1 MSVSL
6 TVALLA
12 ALPLSNPEAEAL
24 DAVTVTASR
33 RPQAAADVLA
43 EVSVI
48 DRAQIDASGAPDLL
62 ELLRRQPGV
71 DLARTG
77 GSGQQTSLFLRGGN
91 SNHVLFLVDGVRVA
105 SANTGAAAFE
115 HLPLDQIERI
125 EIIRGPRATYF
136 GSDAI
141 SGVIAIT
148 TRERSGPAGLL
159 RVGSHGRTAAA
170 AAYGAGDERGAFS
183 VQLGGEEYA
192 GFSASLPGAFGYDP
206 DDDGYSHRN
215 LGLRGRIELGTQRLG
230 FSGLV
235 TRQDVEFDQGETAVD
250 QHAIAAT
257 LEGPLASGWM
267 HRLTLGG
274 ARDDLDTP
282 AYFARFLTRREN
294 LDWVHDVAVGGAEHL
309 VFGVNLQREHGSNVD
324 TFAGPVAVF
333 DESLAHHAAFVGWQ
347 GSRGAFEYEGALRY
361 DDHETFGGETTAQAA
376 LGWRFDGGRV
386 YANWGEGFRAPNLNE
401 LYSPGFGELFAG
413 NPELD
418 PERSRALELG
428 LDLRFGERHRR
439 HQRLSQ
445 RHRRPDR
452 LPGRR
457 DLPGDQCR
465 TRPGRRRRAEL
476 RAADRRMDVRSQ
488 HHLAGR
494 AQRRHRQRSV
504 AAARAQ
510 GECRPRLRAQRIA
523 APGWGRGLCLRS
535 PRFRW
540 RAALVHAAGPA
551 RRLGLCRRV
560 APHRKTGQRLR
571 PRVQPGQR
579 ICDGGT
585 RVDSHVEVGA
595 VSSGASSAQ
604 GAGPRSGA
612 CSSLLRFRRAP
623 GAEQARLYA
632 GHP

>member
-1 MSVSL
+1 MSMSL

-12 ALPLSNPEAEAL
+12 ALPMSTPEAEAL

-115 HLPLDQIERI
+115 HLPLDQVERI
-125 EIIRGPRATYF
+125 EIIRGPRASYF

-148 TRERSGPAGLL
+148 TRERSGASALL

-170 AAYGAGDERGAFS
+170 AAFGASSERGAFS
-183 VQLGGEEYA
+183 VQLGGEEYD

-215 LGLRGRIELGTQRLG
+215 LGLRGRYELGSQRLG
-230 FSGLV
+230 FSALA

-250 QHAIAAT
+250 QHALAAT

-282 AYFARFLTRREN
+282 AYFARFLTRRQN
-294 LDWVHDVAVGGAEHL
+294 LDWVHDVAVAGDQHL
-309 VFGVNLQREHGSNVD
+309 VFGANLQREHGRNLD
-324 TFAGPVAVF
+324 TFAGPVSVF
-333 DESLAHHAAFVGWQ
+333 DESLSHQAGFVGWQ
-347 GSRGAFEYEGALRY
+347 GVRGAFEYEGALRY

-376 LGWRFDGGRV
+376 LGWRFESGRV
-386 YANWGEGFRAPNLNE
+386 YANWGQGFRAPNLNE
-401 LYSPGFGELFAG
+401 LYSPGYGGLFGG
-413 NPELD
+413 NPDLE

-428 LDLRFGERHRR
+428 LDLRLGATTLGINGYRNDIDELIAYQGGETFQAINVARARIDGVELSFE
-439 HQRLSQ
+439 QRIDAWTLAANTTWQDARDADTGSDLL
-445 RHRRPDR
+445 RRPARKANVDLDYALSESLR
-452 LPGRR
+452 LGAGVIYASSRQ
-457 DLPGDQCR
+457 DFDGELPAYTVLD
-465 TRPGRRRRAEL
+465 L
-476 RAADRRMDVRSQ
+476 RADWAIAAAWHLTARLGNAFDREYS
-488 HHLAGR
+488 LASGFATAGR
-494 AQRRHRQRSV
+494 
-504 AAARAQ
+504 
-510 GECRPRLRAQRIA
+510 ELTLTLR
-523 APGWGRGLCLRS
+523 W
-535 PRFRW
+535 
-540 RAALVHAAGPA
+540 
-551 RRLGLCRRV
+551 
-560 APHRKTGQRLR
+560 
-571 PRVQPGQR
+571 
-579 ICDGGT
+579 
-585 RVDSHVEVGA
+585 
-595 VSSGASSAQ
+595 
-604 GAGPRSGA
+604 
-612 CSSLLRFRRAP
+612 
-623 GAEQARLYA
+623 EQ
-632 GHP
+632 

>member
-43 EVSVI
+43 DVSVI

-125 EIIRGPRATYF
+125 EIIRGPRASYF

-333 DESLAHHAAFVGWQ
+333 DESLAHHAGFVGWQ

-401 LYSPGFGELFAG
+401 LYSPGYGELFAG

-418 PERSRALELG
+418 PEHSRALELG
-428 LDLRFGERHRR
+428 LDLRFDDTTVGINAYRNDIDDLIAYQGGETFQAINVARARVDGVELSFE
-439 HQRLSQ
+439 QRIDAWTFAANTTWQDARNADTGSDLL
-445 RHRRPDR
+445 RRPARKANVDLDYALSESLRLGGGVVYASDR
-452 LPGRR
+452 LDFDGE
-457 DLPGDQCR
+457 LPSYTLLD
-465 TRPGRRRRAEL
+465 L
-476 RAADRRMDVRSQ
+476 RADWAFADAW
-488 HHLAGR
+488 HLTARLGNAFDREYSLASGFATAGR
-494 AQRRHRQRSV
+494 
-504 AAARAQ
+504 
-510 GECRPRLRAQRIA
+510 ELTLTLR
-523 APGWGRGLCLRS
+523 W
-535 PRFRW
+535 
-540 RAALVHAAGPA
+540 
-551 RRLGLCRRV
+551 
-560 APHRKTGQRLR
+560 
-571 PRVQPGQR
+571 
-579 ICDGGT
+579 
-585 RVDSHVEVGA
+585 
-595 VSSGASSAQ
+595 
-604 GAGPRSGA
+604 
-612 CSSLLRFRRAP
+612 
-623 GAEQARLYA
+623 EQ
-632 GHP
+632 

>member
-12 ALPLSNPEAEAL
+12 ALPMSTPEAEAL

-115 HLPLDQIERI
+115 HLPLDQVERI
-125 EIIRGPRATYF
+125 EIIRGPRASYF

-148 TRERSGPAGLL
+148 TRERSGASALL

-170 AAYGAGDERGAFS
+170 AAFGASSERGAFS
-183 VQLGGEEYA
+183 VQLGGEEYD

-215 LGLRGRIELGTQRLG
+215 LGLRGRYELGSQRLG
-230 FSGLV
+230 FSALA

-250 QHAIAAT
+250 QHALAAT

-282 AYFARFLTRREN
+282 AYFARFLTRRQN
-294 LDWVHDVAVGGAEHL
+294 LDWVHDVAVAGDQHL
-309 VFGVNLQREHGSNVD
+309 VFGANLQREHGRNLD
-324 TFAGPVAVF
+324 TFAGPVSVF
-333 DESLAHHAAFVGWQ
+333 DESLSHQAGFVGWQ
-347 GSRGAFEYEGALRY
+347 GVRGAFEYEGALRY

-376 LGWRFDGGRV
+376 LGWRFESGRV
-386 YANWGEGFRAPNLNE
+386 YANWGQGFRAPNLNE
-401 LYSPGFGELFAG
+401 LYSPGYGGLFGG
-413 NPELD
+413 NPDLE

-428 LDLRFGERHRR
+428 LDLRLGATTLGINGYRNDIDELIAYQGGETFQAINVARARIDGVELSFE
-439 HQRLSQ
+439 QRIDAWTLAANTTWQ
-445 RHRRPDR
+445 DARDADTGNDLLRRPARKANVDLGYALSESLR
-452 LPGRR
+452 LGAGVIYASSRQ
-457 DLPGDQCR
+457 DFDGELPAYTVLD
-465 TRPGRRRRAEL
+465 L
-476 RAADRRMDVRSQ
+476 RADWAISAAWHLTARLGNAFDREYS
-488 HHLAGR
+488 LASGFATAGR
-494 AQRRHRQRSV
+494 
-504 AAARAQ
+504 
-510 GECRPRLRAQRIA
+510 ELTLTLR
-523 APGWGRGLCLRS
+523 W
-535 PRFRW
+535 
-540 RAALVHAAGPA
+540 
-551 RRLGLCRRV
+551 
-560 APHRKTGQRLR
+560 
-571 PRVQPGQR
+571 
-579 ICDGGT
+579 
-585 RVDSHVEVGA
+585 
-595 VSSGASSAQ
+595 
-604 GAGPRSGA
+604 
-612 CSSLLRFRRAP
+612 
-623 GAEQARLYA
+623 EQ
-632 GHP
+632 

>member
-12 ALPLSNPEAEAL
+12 ALPMSTPEAEAL

-115 HLPLDQIERI
+115 HLPLDQVERI
-125 EIIRGPRATYF
+125 EIIRGPRASYF

-148 TRERSGPAGLL
+148 TRERSGASALL

-170 AAYGAGDERGAFS
+170 AAYGASSERGAFS
-183 VQLGGEEYA
+183 VQLGGEEYD

-215 LGLRGRIELGTQRLG
+215 LGLRGRYELGSQRLG
-230 FSGLV
+230 FSALA
-235 TRQDVEFDQGETAVD
+235 TRQDVEFDQGATAVD
-250 QHAIAAT
+250 QHALAAT

-282 AYFARFLTRREN
+282 AYFARFLTRRQN
-294 LDWVHDVAVGGAEHL
+294 LDWVHDVALAGDQHL
-309 VFGVNLQREHGSNVD
+309 VFGANLQREHGRNLD
-324 TFAGPVAVF
+324 TFAGPVSVF
-333 DESLAHHAAFVGWQ
+333 DESLSHQAGFVGWQ
-347 GSRGAFEYEGALRY
+347 GVRGAFEYEGALRY

-376 LGWRFDGGRV
+376 LGWRFESGRV
-386 YANWGEGFRAPNLNE
+386 YANWGQGFRAPNLNE
-401 LYSPGFGELFAG
+401 LYSPGYGGLFGG
-413 NPELD
+413 NPDLE

-428 LDLRFGERHRR
+428 LDLRLGATILGINAYRNDIDELIAYQGGDTFQAINVARARIDGVELSFE
-439 HQRLSQ
+439 QRIDAWTLAANTTWQDARDADTGSDLL
-445 RHRRPDR
+445 RRPARKANVDLDYALSESLR
-452 LPGRR
+452 LGAGVIYASSRQ
-457 DLPGDQCR
+457 DFDGELPAYTVLD
-465 TRPGRRRRAEL
+465 L
-476 RAADRRMDVRSQ
+476 RADWAIAAAWHLTARLGNAFDREYS
-488 HHLAGR
+488 LASGFATAGR
-494 AQRRHRQRSV
+494 
-504 AAARAQ
+504 
-510 GECRPRLRAQRIA
+510 ELTLTLR
-523 APGWGRGLCLRS
+523 W
-535 PRFRW
+535 
-540 RAALVHAAGPA
+540 
-551 RRLGLCRRV
+551 
-560 APHRKTGQRLR
+560 
-571 PRVQPGQR
+571 
-579 ICDGGT
+579 
-585 RVDSHVEVGA
+585 
-595 VSSGASSAQ
+595 
-604 GAGPRSGA
+604 
-612 CSSLLRFRRAP
+612 
-623 GAEQARLYA
+623 EQ
-632 GHP
+632 